1 MKIVPLLQQHETLA
15 SPFASLMLV
24 CVRDYDVK
32 TVVAQV
38 IREIAQ
44 IEPGELARDTNATRN
59 YCNFMLEVGTTCG
72 PVVLTAIS
80 SLMPHL
86 DGDSYAMRN
95 CVLSIIGDLISGV
108 LSEEGSEEKET
119 RETLFDRFVNKL
131 LLVTVS
137 SDVPMFVKTLYSK

>member
-1 MKIVPLLQQHETLA
+1 MKIVQLLQQHETLA

-59 YCNFMLEVGTTCG
+59 YCNFLLELGATCG
-72 PVVLTAIS
+72 PVVLTVIS
-80 SLMPHL
+80 SLLPHL
-86 DGDSYAMRN
+86 DGDSYTMRN
-95 CVLSIIGDLISGV
+95 CVLSMVGDLISGV

-119 RETLFDRFVNKL
+119 REVLFDRSDNLRASLSTLTPRAKL
-131 LLVTVS
+131 
-137 SDVPMFVKTLYSK
+137 

>member
-1 MKIVPLLQQHETLA
+1 MKIVQLLQQHETLS

-59 YCNFMLEVGTTCG
+59 YCNFLLEVGGTCG
-72 PVVLTAIS
+72 PVVLTAVS
-80 SLMPHL
+80 SLLPHL
-86 DGDSYAMRN
+86 DGDSYTMRN
-95 CVLSIIGDLISGV
+95 CVLSILGDLISGV
-108 LSEEGSEEKET
+108 LSGEGNEEKET
-119 RETLFDRFVNKL
+119 RETLFDRFEML
-131 LLVTVS
+131 S
-137 SDVPMFVKTLYSK
+137 